1 MSARQDD
8 ERRIGE
14 IWHAI
19 EQLQRR
25 LHDGRIGRNVLL
37 NPSNE
42 LEEMASAGIVYSV
55 QRILEEVVALSDGTK
70 VQFPTVAWNEIR
82 GMRNRLV
89 HDYTGTDFEFVWDA
103 IEHELPLLKQLCLD
117 YCALNGLDISQIAPD
132 DKPRV

>member
-14 IWHAI
+14 IWHSI

-25 LHDGRIGRNVLL
+25 LHDGPIGKQVLIS
-37 NPSNE
+37 PQNE
-42 LEEMASAGIVYSV
+42 LEEMAAAGIVYSV

-70 VQFPTVAWNEIR
+70 VSFPEYEWNEIR

-89 HDYTGTDFEFVWDA
+89 HDYTGTDFEFVWTA
-103 IEHELPLLKQLCLD
+103 IQHEIPKLRQLCLD
-117 YCALNGLDISQIAPD
+117 YCERRGIFIDQIAPVD
-132 DKPRV
+132 QPRS